1 MKDKKR
7 TLDIRTIKQIPVPKF
22 TKSDRKQII
31 QIVHCLE
38 KENGNYEK
46 IEKLNEIINNAFKL
60 KDEEKEILEKYW
72 KNEPKVDANNLE
84 IGDKWT
90 LTGNVKKVD
99 SKNLEIEVEFYSLDL
114 TKTIRMQGN
123 MPGWLLEEGTEFS
136 CTISNEDMD
145 NIKEREI
152 QLYDITPINYSYMSL
167 EELYVEHDK
176 IMEKEA
182 KYE

>member
-1 MKDKKR
+1 
-7 TLDIRTIKQIPVPKF
+7 
-22 TKSDRKQII
+22 
-31 QIVHCLE
+31 
-38 KENGNYEK
+38 
-46 IEKLNEIINNAFKL
+46 
-60 KDEEKEILEKYW
+60 
-72 KNEPKVDANNLE
+72 
-84 IGDKWT
+84 
-90 LTGNVKKVD
+90 
-99 SKNLEIEVEFYSLDL
+99 
-114 TKTIRMQGN
+114 MQGN